1 MRNLTW
7 MAEHVVPDIDLTVC
21 TGCGLCVELCPP
33 QAVDLVNGQAVIT
46 RPAQCTFCEICE
58 SYCPVSAIGR
68 PFLVML
74 TTPTDPS
81 ETAAALAPA
90 PDPAELS

>member
-1 MRNLTW
+1 MRNFTW
-7 MAEHVVPDIDLTVC
+7 MAEHVVPEIDLTVC
-21 TGCGLCVELCPP
+21 TGCGLCVDLCPP

-58 SYCPVSAIGR
+58 SYCPVGAIGR

-74 TTPTDPS
+74 AMPTVPTEMAVKLESPLDP
-81 ETAAALAPA
+81 TQLT
-90 PDPAELS
+90 